1 MQQKPQKKVP
11 VRRCVGCNTQKPKK
25 ELVRIVRS
33 PEGEVSVDLTGKRSG
48 RGAYLC
54 PSAACLAKARKA
66 KRLEHAFGVPVPD
79 EVFEEVTSI
88 TLTNFRFLRDGGD
101 YTDPDTKKTIE
112 ATYTAPGADPDGQTY
127 EFKHKVSSQAEALEL
142 AKCQLRQRNKGETTA
157 EFTLVGDVDYVAG
170 ITVTVYGYGE
180 FDGKYIVEQ
189 AQHSITGGYKV
200 QIKLRSVLEGY

>member
-54 PSAACLAKARKA
+54 PSAARKA

-79 EVFEEVTSI
+79 EVFER
-88 TLTNFRFLRDGGD
+88 LT
-101 YTDPDTKKTIE
+101 E
-112 ATYTAPGADPDGQTY
+112 EMACA
-127 EFKHKVSSQAEALEL
+127 
-142 AKCQLRQRNKGETTA
+142 
-157 EFTLVGDVDYVAG
+157 
-170 ITVTVYGYGE
+170 
-180 FDGKYIVEQ
+180 EQ
-189 AQHSITGGYKV
+189 AVKEAMPRG
-200 QIKLRSVLEGY
+200 E